1 MNEGGPTQDDFIKK
15 VMEIGASAD
24 AEIAVLRS
32 QVAELTAALKDMT
45 EARERLELLYDK
57 GVEIMT
63 AQRGKIERVA
73 ELEQWHSVKGKL
85 PDNDRYVQI
94 ACEEWDAPITAWLDR
109 DGRLAWTDHHGRDVT
124 VRVTHWRETGPLPEL
139 PEGK

>member
-1 MNEGGPTQDDFIKK
+1 VSDTRAKELAEWATDEADYRRDETSVQLWAIAD
-15 VMEIGASAD
+15 EI
-24 AEIAVLRS
+24 
-32 QVAELTAALKDMT
+32 
-45 EARERLELLYDK
+45 ERLEK
-57 GVEIMT
+57 
-63 AQRGKIERVA
+63 RVA